1 LKVKGVV
8 KDGVRLSLLSLLR
21 NVDMN
26 NFTEGNEGNK
36 GKEGQSS
43 RVKAQGSKVK
53 GQR

>member
-1 LKVKGVV
+1 
-8 KDGVRLSLLSLLR
+8 
-21 NVDMN
+21 MN

-53 GQR
+53 GQG